1 MIKEKTHSSA
11 LKTAST
17 EVNDRV
23 KRSYSKGK
31 KRVIRYGLF
40 GVNVLLVLAVVGFII
55 ATRGSGSA
63 PQNATVRL
71 TTEQEITNP
80 LDTLSGA
87 DIATNVAE
95 LVHLE
100 QAVAVRNN
108 ADSVNTQ
115 LDIVPNDAQV
125 VAKPQ
130 IVRTDLKSIRDL
142 KEYEAVDGDTITSI
156 AEKFGIKPQTLRWS
170 NDLTGDSVN
179 VGAKLKVPPVDGFV
193 YTVKEGDTA
202 KSIAD
207 KYSAS
212 EDKIIA
218 FNDAE
223 ITGLKTGQE
232 IVIPD
237 GEIPAPVAR
246 TNSFASVSGFRYG
259 FTATY
264 GGNGYSAGYC
274 TWHAANRRAQVG
286 KPIPANLGNA
296 STWKARASLAGLGTG
311 STPAKY
317 AVLWHPP
324 RDYYGHVAFV
334 EDVLP
339 DGSILVSD
347 MNYPIWG
354 AVTTRVLTPA
364 QAAAYQYIY

>member
-1 MIKEKTHSSA
+1 MNDTADSVKSA
-11 LKTAST
+11 SF
-17 EVNDRV
+17 EVNKRV
-23 KRSYSKGK
+23 KRQYMRGK
-31 KRVIRYGLF
+31 KRIIRYGLLSI
-40 GVNVLLVLAVVGFII
+40 NLLLVVGIVGFVI
-55 ATRGSGSA
+55 ATRGSDSA
-63 PQNATVRL
+63 PQNATLRL
-71 TTEQEITNP
+71 TTESELTSP

-95 LVHLE
+95 LVQLE

-142 KEYEAVDGDTITSI
+142 KEYTVKKGDTISSI
-156 AEKFGIKPQTLRWS
+156 AEKFGIKAETLRWS
-170 NDLTGDSVN
+170 NDLSGNSVN
-179 VGAKLKVPPVDGFV
+179 TGAKLKVPPVDGFV
-193 YTVKEGDTA
+193 YTVKSGDTA
-202 KSIAD
+202 QSIAD

-212 EDKIIA
+212 RAKIIA

-223 ITGLKTGQE
+223 ITGLKVGQE

-237 GEIPAPVAR
+237 GEVPAPVAI

-259 FTATY
+259 FSASY
-264 GGNGYSAGYC
+264 GGNGYSFGYC

-296 STWKARASLAGLGTG
+296 STWKARAQLAGLATG
-311 STPAKY
+311 SKPQKY
-317 AVLWHPP
+317 AVIWHPP

-339 DGSILVSD
+339 DGSVLVSD
-347 MNYPIWG
+347 MNYPIWNG
-354 AVTTRVLTPA
+354 ITQRVLSPS

>member
-1 MIKEKTHSSA
+1 M
-11 LKTAST
+11 
-17 EVNDRV
+17 R
-23 KRSYSKGK
+23 GK
-31 KRVIRYGLF
+31 KRLIRYGLV
-40 GVNVLLVLAVVGFII
+40 GVNLILVVGIVAFVI
-55 ATRGSGSA
+55 ATRGSDNA
-63 PQNATVRL
+63 PQNATLRL
-71 TTEQEITNP
+71 TNEAEVTNP

-95 LVHLE
+95 LVQLE
-100 QAVAVRNN
+100 QATAVRNN

-142 KEYEAVDGDTITSI
+142 KEYVAVEGDTITAI
-156 AEKFGIKPQTLRWS
+156 AERAGVSAATIRQA
-170 NDLTGDSVN
+170 NDLTGDTVN
-179 VGAKLKVPPVDGFV
+179 VGAKLKIPPIDGLL
-193 YTVKEGDTA
+193 YTVKDGDTP
-202 KSIAD
+202 KSLAD
-207 KYSAS
+207 RYSAS
-212 EDKIIA
+212 ESKIIA

-223 ITGLKTGQE
+223 ITGLKVGQE
-232 IVIPD
+232 IIIPD
-237 GEIPAPVAR
+237 GTVPVR
-246 TNSFASVSGFRYG
+246 TNSYAAVSGFRYG
-259 FTATY
+259 FSARY
-264 GGNGYSAGYC
+264 GGNGYSFGYC

-296 STWKARASLAGLGTG
+296 STWKARAQLAGLSTG
-311 STPAKY
+311 STPQKY

-339 DGSILVSD
+339 DGSVLVSD
-347 MNYPIWG
+347 MNYPIWNG
-354 AVTTRVLTPA
+354 ITTRVLTPA